1 MNSEKAGRNE
11 KMRAYELMV
20 QKWQSLLR
28 RFEHE
33 ARGISSGAGSDSP
46 LSGNLLKS
54 DDAIVSSIL
63 EGCRQRVLTVKSE
76 DPHTAG
82 MPVMTVEQ
90 KKSGGGGVD
99 IEYDKNNKHDN
110 FRNKN
115 KIDKNKKIIK
125 SNEGYEGEFTFILY
139 YLFSF

>member
-1 MNSEKAGRNE
+1 MNSDKGRNE

-33 ARGISSGAGSDSP
+33 ARGISSGVDSDSP

-90 KKSGGGGVD
+90 SIKKSGGGGAD
-99 IEYDKNNKHDN
+99 NEYDKNNKHDN
-110 FRNKN
+110 FRDKN
-115 KIDKNKKIIK
+115 KIDKNKKIVK
-125 SNEGYEGEFTFILY
+125 SNEGYEGMVTSLS
-139 YLFSF
+139 YL